1 LDDAAG
7 SVPFIE
13 IFRRGLKKIGA
24 RRQFYNKYFPQ
35 GNLKLRHI
43 GIDSDQ
49 KIIISE
55 NLTKANQAIFAA
67 AMHIKKEENIKS
79 VSIANGTVHVKQKE
93 GDKRVPIQ
101 KVAEL
106 EWY

>member
-1 LDDAAG
+1 M
-7 SVPFIE
+7 
-13 IFRRGLKKIGA
+13 KKIGGM
-24 RRQFYNKYFPQ
+24 RQFYNKYFPQ
-35 GNLKLRHI
+35 GILKLQHVE
-43 GIDSDQ
+43 IDSDQ
-49 KIIISE
+49 RIIISE

-67 AMHIKKEENIKS
+67 AMGIKKAENIKS